1 MISQIIYSR
10 LIWSEGN
17 MIADKKKYVLI
28 GLTIAAIFF
37 HSELIKFFLTIWN
50 PPLDVWSIFQK
61 ETFKFQV

>member
-1 MISQIIYSR
+1 MEVKLKEHLQINVISQIIYSR

-37 HSELIKFFLTIWN
+37 HSELIKFF
-50 PPLDVWSIFQK
+50 F
-61 ETFKFQV
+61 